1 MALMAADASPLAP
14 AAEPSSTPNP
24 VERERVDDPI
34 TGLPLLR
41 YRFTGAPTIRPG
53 DPGPAGAWRVLRV
66 REREG
71 ETVLEAET
79 MAGAEPLD
87 GLPEAVDDQVVELA
101 LATLTR
107 ARASGAVHGDLG
119 PHRLWRRGEHLWI
132 EGFGVRWRDD
142 ADPTDDAR
150 RLATGLLA
158 LTGTRISD
166 AARARL
172 AAVAAQVDPTAQ
184 ADAAA
189 QADPAVQI
197 DPAAP
202 AAVPVTGGLLDASA
216 RRRLGLALAIATI
229 AWAALAAWIELRPGA
244 TPLATRAVERVVQV
258 EIEPVGQPPV
268 LLVVVESPAGS
279 RFAAGTVLGSV
290 PSPVMLDRDGTWRLE
305 ARFGALSS
313 PVTEVHLPF
322 ERHLRLPFPTLP
334 RTAAP

>member
-1 MALMAADASPLAP
+1 MAPMAADASPLAP
-14 AAEPSSTPNP
+14 AAEPSSATNP
-24 VERERVDDPI
+24 VERDRVDDPI

-41 YRFTGAPTIRPG
+41 YRFAGAPTIHPG
-53 DPGPAGAWRVLRV
+53 DPEPAGAWRVLRV

-71 ETVLEAET
+71 ETELEAET

-87 GLPEAVDDQVVELA
+87 GRPEDVDDHVVELA

-107 ARASGAVHGDLG
+107 ARASGTVHGDLG
-119 PHRLWRRGEHLWI
+119 PHRLWRRGEQLWI

-142 ADPTDDAR
+142 ADPIDDAR

-166 AARARL
+166 TVRARL
-172 AAVAAQVDPTAQ
+172 ATIAARGDPAAQVDALP
-184 ADAAA
+184 
-189 QADPAVQI
+189 QI
-197 DPAAP
+197 DPVRL
-202 AAVPVTGGLLDASA
+202 AAVPAAGGLLDAPA

-244 TPLATRAVERVVQV
+244 TPLATRAVERVLQV